1 MENKKKPN
9 RDRSNK
15 GEKVFQ
21 IETKKDIDN
30 LYAMQNYATEKLFKA
45 LIKIYKKENN

>member
-1 MENKKKPN
+1 MNNKKKPS
-9 RDRSNK
+9 RGKSSK

-45 LIKIYKKENN
+45 LIKIYNNNKN